1 MMMSKKEEF
10 KLYVLKHLKN
20 RFSRLFFGHKTPS
33 VFSLCCCFFSFSVS
47 RFWSFL
53 VALSRTYAIPHN
65 TDLKERRESLK
76 ETFCGFIDLFFFFTR
91 IFDKSYRYFYHSHIS

>member
-1 MMMSKKEEF
+1 MMSKKEVF

-20 RFSRLFFGHKTPS
+20 RFSCLFFGHKTPS